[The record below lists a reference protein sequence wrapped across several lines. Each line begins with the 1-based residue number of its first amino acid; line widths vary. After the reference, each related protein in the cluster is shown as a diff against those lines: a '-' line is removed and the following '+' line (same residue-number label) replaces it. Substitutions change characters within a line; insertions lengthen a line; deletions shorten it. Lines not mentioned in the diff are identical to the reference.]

1 MKVIAANIGKPTVI
15 QWKGKEE
22 ITGIFKYPVTK
33 AIELGT
39 EVVAN
44 DTVANRAVHGGEYK
58 ACYLFSADEYTYWK
72 NLYPDLSWDWGMFGE
87 NLSVQDLDEASIR
100 IGNVYKVGSALVQ
113 ISQPRE
119 PCYKLGV
126 RFGSQGII
134 QQFIDRGYPGT
145 YVRILQ
151 KGNVKAGD
159 HLELIEEADNPL
171 TIQQFYQLLFS
182 REKDK
187 QHLKLAIENTA
198 LPEAKREKLKRWL

>member
-1 MKVIAANIGKPTVI
+1 MKVIAANIGKPTII

-22 ITGIFKYPVTK
+22 ITGIFKYPVTTG
-33 AIELGT
+33 IELGN

-100 IGNVYKVGSALVQ
+100 LGNVYKMGSALVQ

-126 RFGSQGII
+126 RFGSQEII

-159 HLELIEEADNPL
+159 GLELIEEADNPL

-182 REKDK
+182 REKNK
-187 QHLKLAIENTA
+187 EHLSLAIENTA